1 MIENI
6 PKIKWDDPAFI
17 RLMSDLLE
25 EEMKEQI
32 SQETPNAPDD
42 AGQNRD

>member
-6 PKIKWDDPAFI
+6 PKRKWDDPAFI
-17 RLMSDLLE
+17 RLMTDLLE

-32 SQETPNAPDD
+32 LQETPNAPDND
-42 AGQNRD
+42 RQNRD